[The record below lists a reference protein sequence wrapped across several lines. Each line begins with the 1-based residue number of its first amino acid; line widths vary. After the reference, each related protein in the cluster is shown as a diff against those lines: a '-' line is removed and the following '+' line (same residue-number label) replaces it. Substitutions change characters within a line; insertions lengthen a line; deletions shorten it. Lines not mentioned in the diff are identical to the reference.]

1 MWVFNVLSGDIEFV
15 DCNKNKIN
23 PFKPFL
29 LTYDILNQKFKL
41 TVNYIQEIGNA

>member
-23 PFKPFL
+23 PFKPFGS
-29 LTYDILNQKFKL
+29 I
-41 TVNYIQEIGNA
+41 VVR